1 MPTANSETVATS
13 EDKTIKHPS
22 PKKQL
27 TSDTTI
33 SVSSAETA
41 KSNNKR
47 QLVGSVHAHEP
58 AVSRVKLE
66 SERDRLLIDIKTEPM
81 AQNESLVLQP
91 ASCQIKSKSLT
102 TAATIKQEPTDV
114 STTSNSSH
122 TPISTTSNNSHTPIS
137 TTSNNSHTAISTT
150 SNSSHVILS
159 ATVTQQPNG
168 RMSPG
173 VQGKPATPLVS
184 LLTKTRPLQ
193 SSSAQETF
201 PSQNNHSRVNSEPS
215 ALKTKAFRS
224 LLPSRKPGVGENRPA
239 QHIAVKATVV
249 QAKVANLSINN
260 KSNGVSLTHPI
271 VVRKAGYAAN
281 SSAVEPRADINTT
294 NLSQMRKSSSESS
307 STEHKQV
314 NGMHAAGGVQTAFV
328 KGLLPDGRIVL
339 IRKQGVDRY
348 KAPGL
353 VWKVDGNSK
362 QLSTSDR
369 LKANKGNTSS
379 FYYFKN
385 FTRDNE
391 FF

>member
-41 KSNNKR
+41 KSHNKR
-47 QLVGSVHAHEP
+47 RLVESVHVHEP
-58 AVSRVKLE
+58 AASRVKLE
-66 SERDRLLIDIKTEPM
+66 SERDRILIDIKTEPM
-81 AQNESLVLQP
+81 AENESLVLQP
-91 ASCQIKSKSLT
+91 TASCQIKSKSLAI
-102 TAATIKQEPTDV
+102 AATIKQEPADV
-114 STTSNSSH
+114 STTSSNSH

-137 TTSNNSHTAISTT
+137 TTSNNSH
-150 SNSSHVILS
+150 VILS
-159 ATVTQQPNG
+159 ATVRQQPNG
-168 RMSPG
+168 RMSPV
-173 VQGKPATPLVS
+173 VQGKQAAPLVS
-184 LLTKTRPLQ
+184 LLTKTRTPQ

-281 SSAVEPRADINTT
+281 SAVVEPRADINTS
-294 NLSQMRKSSSESS
+294 NHSQMRKSSSESS

-314 NGMHAAGGVQTAFV
+314 NGMHAASGVQTAFV
-328 KGLLPDGRIVL
+328 KGLLPDGRLVL

-353 VWKVDGNSK
+353 VWKVDRNSK

-369 LKANKGNTSS
+369 LKTNKGNTSS

-385 FTRDNE
+385 FTRDNN